1 MELYSFFRSSA
12 SYRVRIGLNLKR
24 IPYDTHGVN
33 LTKDG
38 GENRKLT
45 YLVVNPQGKV
55 PALKLEDGRV
65 LTQSMAILEYLDE
78 TMPHPPFLPRDPFE
92 RAQVRSVANI
102 IACDIH
108 PLNNLAVQNH
118 IRDEFG
124 ADPEGLERW
133 CQHWIT
139 EGFRAIESLIPGGE
153 AFCFGEQPT
162 LADILLVPQVF
173 NARRVKTDLSAF
185 PKIVAVDKRAR
196 ELDAFAKAHPLVQP
210 DTPPELAS
218 PRPQV

>member
-12 SYRVRIGLNLKR
+12 AYRVRIGLNLKR
-24 IPYDTHGVN
+24 VRYDTHPIN

-45 YLVVNPQGKV
+45 YRVVNPQGKV
-55 PALKLEDGRV
+55 PTLRLDDGRV
-65 LTQSMAILEYLDE
+65 LVQSLAILEYLDE
-78 TMPHPPFLPRDPFE
+78 TMPNPPFLPRDPFE
-92 RAQVRSVANI
+92 RALVRGVANI

-118 IRDEFG
+118 IRDQFG

-133 CQHWIT
+133 CQHWIA
-139 EGFRAIESLIPGGE
+139 EGFRAIESLIEGE
-153 AFCFGEQPT
+153 IYCFGDQVT

-173 NARRVKTDLSAF
+173 NARRVKADLSAF

-196 ELDAFAKAHPLVQP
+196 ELEAFAKAHPMVQP
-210 DTPPELAS
+210 DTPPELAT